1 MQSGTKLR
9 ILYLYQHLLKHT
21 DAEHPL
27 STAELIKILKEQ
39 YAIKV
44 SRNTIS
50 DDLAILHDCGLH
62 IEHYESTQNKY
73 YYDGHLYDLPEL
85 KILADAI
92 SSSRFITQR
101 KSDELITKLLTLTS
115 AANAVKLRRHVYVSG
130 RAKSENEQG
139 YYIVDA
145 IHEAIDSHRKIRLI
159 YTDYDVNKKR
169 YLTNDSAPYTVSPYT
184 LEWDGDYY
192 YLRGFCDERQAVRTF
207 RIDRIAEQ
215 PKILNQIAVS
225 LPEDYSPAQYS
236 KCVFRM
242 FDTDQPEEVQLLCH
256 VSTMKHI
263 IDHFGMNVK
272 TEPIDEEHFR
282 TEILVCTSSTFYRW
296 IFGFNGKMR
305 IFAQNRSRLRIGKCS
320 GRLSKNC
327 SQSFV
332 PNILRTCVPLNT

>member
-27 STAELIKILKEQ
+27 STAELMKILKEQ

-50 DDLAILHDCGLH
+50 DDRAIFHDCGLH
-62 IEHYESTQNKY
+62 IEHY
-73 YYDGHLYDLPEL
+73 DAYDLAEL
-85 KILADAI
+85 KLLGDAI

-115 AANAVKLRRHVYVSG
+115 AANAAKLRRHIYVSG

-145 IHEAIDSHRKIRLI
+145 IHEAIDTRRKIRFI

-169 YLTNDSAPYTVSPYT
+169 YATNGGSPYTVSPYT

-225 LPEDYSPAQYS
+225 SPEDYSPAQYS

-256 VSTMKHI
+256 VSTMKHV
-263 IDHFGMNVK
+263 IDHFGVDVE
-272 TEPIDEEHFR
+272 TEPVDEERFR
-282 TEILVCTSSTFYRW
+282 ANILVCTSSTFYRW

-305 IFAQNRSRLRIGKCS
+305 ILGPELVKTAYQEMLRKA
-320 GRLSKNC
+320 LEE
-327 SQSFV
+327 
-332 PNILRTCVPLNT
+332 L

>member
-50 DDLAILHDCGLH
+50 DDLAILHDCGLY

-73 YYDGHLYDLPEL
+73 YYDGHTYDLAEL
-85 KILADAI
+85 KLLTDAI

-115 AANAVKLRRHVYVSG
+115 VANAAKLRRHIYVSG
-130 RAKSENEQG
+130 RVKSANEHG
-139 YYIVDA
+139 YYIVGA
-145 IHEAIDSHRKIRLI
+145 IHEAIDTRRKIRLI
-159 YTDYDVNKKR
+159 YADCDVNKKR
-169 YLTNDSAPYTVSPYT
+169 YMTNGGASYTVSPYT

-192 YLRGFCDERQAVRTF
+192 YLRGFCDERQAMRTF

-215 PKILNQIAVS
+215 PKILNQIAGS
-225 LPEDYSPAQYS
+225 PPEDYSPAQYS

-242 FDTDQPEEVQLLCH
+242 FDTDQPEEVQLQCH
-256 VSTMKHI
+256 VSTMKYL
-263 IDHFGMNVK
+263 IDNFGMDVK
-272 TEPIDEEHFR
+272 TEPIGEDSFR
-282 TEILVCTSSTFYRW
+282 ANVLVCASSTFTV
-296 IFGFNGKMR
+296 GSLVSTV
-305 IFAQNRSRLRIGKCS
+305 RSRFWERK
-320 GRLSKNC
+320 R
-327 SQSFV
+327 
-332 PNILRTCVPLNT
+332 

>member
-1 MQSGTKLR
+1 MENGTKHR
-9 ILYLYQHLLKHT
+9 ILYLYQYLLQHT

-50 DDLAILHDCGLH
+50 DDLAMLHNCGLH

-73 YYDGHLYDLPEL
+73 YYDGHLYDLAEL
-85 KILADAI
+85 KILVDAI
-92 SSSRFITQR
+92 SSSKFITQR

-115 AANAVKLRRHVYVSG
+115 VANAAKLRRHIYVSG

-145 IHEAIDSHRKIRLI
+145 IHEAIDTCRKIRLI
-159 YTDYDVNKKR
+159 YADYDVNKEC
-169 YLTNDSAPYTVSPYT
+169 YATNGGSPYTVSPYT

-263 IDHFGMNVK
+263 IDHFGMDVE

-282 TEILVCTSSTFYRW
+282 ADILVCTSSTFYRW

-305 IFAQNRSRLRIGKCS
+305 ILGPELVKTAYQEMLRKA
-320 GRLSKNC
+320 LEE
-327 SQSFV
+327 
-332 PNILRTCVPLNT
+332 L

>member
-1 MQSGTKLR
+1 MENGTKHR
-9 ILYLYQHLLKHT
+9 ILYLYQHLLQHT

-27 STAELIKILKEQ
+27 STAELMKILKEQ

-50 DDLAILHDCGLH
+50 DDLAMLHNYGLH

-73 YYDGHLYDLPEL
+73 YYDGHLYDLAEL
-85 KILADAI
+85 KILVDAI
-92 SSSRFITQR
+92 SSSKFITQR

-115 AANAVKLRRHVYVSG
+115 VANAAKLRRHIYVSG

-145 IHEAIDSHRKIRLI
+145 IHEAIDTCRKIRLI
-159 YTDYDVNKKR
+159 YADYDVNKEC
-169 YLTNDSAPYTVSPYT
+169 YATNGGSPYTVSPYT

-263 IDHFGMNVK
+263 IDHFGMDVE

-282 TEILVCTSSTFYRW
+282 ADILVCTSSTFYRW

-305 IFAQNRSRLRIGKCS
+305 ILGPELVKTAYQEMLRKA
-320 GRLSKNC
+320 LEE
-327 SQSFV
+327 
-332 PNILRTCVPLNT
+332 L

>member
-1 MQSGTKLR
+1 MENGTKHR
-9 ILYLYQHLLKHT
+9 ILYLYQHLLQHT

-27 STAELIKILKEQ
+27 STAELMKILKEQ

-50 DDLAILHDCGLH
+50 DDLAMLHNCGLH

-73 YYDGHLYDLPEL
+73 YYDGHLYDLAEL
-85 KILADAI
+85 KILVDAI
-92 SSSRFITQR
+92 SSSKFITQR

-115 AANAVKLRRHVYVSG
+115 VANAAKLRRHIYVSG

-145 IHEAIDSHRKIRLI
+145 IHEAIDTCRKIRLI
-159 YTDYDVNKKR
+159 YADYDVNKEC
-169 YLTNDSAPYTVSPYT
+169 YATNGGSPYTVSPYT

-263 IDHFGMNVK
+263 IDHFGMDVE

-282 TEILVCTSSTFYRW
+282 ADILVCTSSTFYRW

-305 IFAQNRSRLRIGKCS
+305 ILGPELVKTAYQEMLRKA
-320 GRLSKNC
+320 LEE
-327 SQSFV
+327 
-332 PNILRTCVPLNT
+332 L

>member
-1 MQSGTKLR
+1 MGILMQSRTKLR
-9 ILYLYQHLLKHT
+9 ILYLYQQLFHHT

-27 STAELIKILKEQ
+27 STAELMKILKEQ

-73 YYDGHLYDLPEL
+73 YYDGYLYDLAEL
-85 KILADAI
+85 KILMDAI

-101 KSDELITKLLTLTS
+101 KSDELVSRLLTLTT
-115 AANAVKLRRHVYVSG
+115 AANAAKLRRHVYVSG

-145 IHEAIDSHRKIRLI
+145 IHEAIDTRRKIRLI

-169 YLTNDSAPYTVSPYT
+169 YMTNDGSPYTVSPYT

-263 IDHFGMNVK
+263 IDHFGMDVE

-282 TEILVCTSSTFYRW
+282 ADILVCTSSTFYRW

-305 IFAQNRSRLRIGKCS
+305 ILGPELVKTAYQEMLRKA
-320 GRLSKNC
+320 LEE
-327 SQSFV
+327 
-332 PNILRTCVPLNT
+332 L

>member
-1 MQSGTKLR
+1 MQSRTKLR

-115 AANAVKLRRHVYVSG
+115 AANAAKLRRHIYVSG

-145 IHEAIDSHRKIRLI
+145 SHEAMETRRKIQLN

-169 YLTNDSAPYTVSPYT
+169 CVTNEGASYTVSPYI

-256 VSTMKHI
+256 VSTMKHV
-263 IDHFGMNVK
+263 IDHFGTDVE
-272 TEPIDEEHFR
+272 TEPIDEESFR
-282 TEILVCTSSTFYRW
+282 ANVFVCTSSTFYRW
-296 IFGFNGKMR
+296 IFGFNGKIGILGPESVRTAYREM
-305 IFAQNRSRLRIGKCS
+305 LRNA
-320 GRLSKNC
+320 LEE
-327 SQSFV
+327 
-332 PNILRTCVPLNT
+332 L

>member
-1 MQSGTKLR
+1 MQSRTKLR
-9 ILYLYQHLLKHT
+9 ILYLYQHLVRHT

-27 STAELIKILKEQ
+27 STAELMKILKEQ

-50 DDLAILHDCGLH
+50 DDLAMLHNCGLH
-62 IEHYESTQNKY
+62 VEHYESTQNKY
-73 YYDGHLYDLPEL
+73 YYDGHLYDLAEL
-85 KILADAI
+85 KILVDAI

-169 YLTNDSAPYTVSPYT
+169 YLTNDGSPYTVSPYT

-207 RIDRIAEQ
+207 RIDRVAEQ
-215 PKILNQIAVS
+215 PKILNQIAVPP
-225 LPEDYSPAQYS
+225 PEDYSPAQYS

-242 FDTDQPEEVQLLCH
+242 FDTDQPEEIQLQCH
-256 VSTMKHI
+256 VSTMKYL
-263 IDHFGMNVK
+263 IDNFGMDVK
-272 TEPIDEEHFR
+272 TEPIGEDSFR
-282 TEILVCTSSTFYRW
+282 AKVLVCASSTFYRW
-296 IFGFNGKMR
+296 LFGFNGK
-305 IFAQNRSRLRIGKCS
+305 IKILGPEAV
-320 GRLSKNC
+320 KNAYREML
-327 SQSFV
+327 QKA
-332 PNILRTCVPLNT
+332 LYEE

>member
-1 MQSGTKLR
+1 MENGTKLR
-9 ILYLYQHLLKHT
+9 ILHLYQHLFQHT

-27 STAELIKILKEQ
+27 STAELMKILKEQ

-73 YYDGHLYDLPEL
+73 YYDGHTYDLAEL
-85 KILADAI
+85 RLLVDAI
-92 SSSRFITQR
+92 SSSKFITQR

-115 AANAVKLRRHVYVSG
+115 VANAAKLRRHIYVSG

-145 IHEAIDSHRKIRLI
+145 IHEAIDTRRKIRFI
-159 YTDYDVNKKR
+159 YTDYDVNKER
-169 YLTNDSAPYTVSPYT
+169 YATNGGSPYTVSPYT

-215 PKILNQIAVS
+215 PKILIQIAVPP
-225 LPEDYSPAQYS
+225 PEDYSPAQYS

-256 VSTMKHI
+256 VSTMRHI
-263 IDHFGMNVK
+263 IDHFGMDVE
-272 TEPIDEEHFR
+272 TEPIDEESFR
-282 TEILVCTSSTFYRW
+282 ANILVCTSSTFYRW

-305 IFAQNRSRLRIGKCS
+305 ILGPESVKIAYREMLRKA
-320 GRLSKNC
+320 LEE
-327 SQSFV
+327 
-332 PNILRTCVPLNT
+332 L

>member
-1 MQSGTKLR
+1 MKNATKLR
-9 ILYLYQHLLKHT
+9 VLYLYQHLLKHT
-21 DAEHPL
+21 DAEHPR
-27 STAELIKILKEQ
+27 STAELMKILKEQ

-62 IEHYESTQNKY
+62 IEHYESTQNRY
-73 YYDGHLYDLPEL
+73 YYDGHTYDLAEL
-85 KILADAI
+85 KLLVDAI

-115 AANAVKLRRHVYVSG
+115 VANAAKLRRHIYVSG

-145 IHEAIDSHRKIRLI
+145 IHEAIDTRRKIRFI
-159 YTDYDVNKKR
+159 YTDYDVNKER
-169 YLTNDSAPYTVSPYT
+169 YATNGGSPYTVSPYT

-242 FDTDQPEEVQLLCH
+242 FDTDQLEEVQLLCH

-263 IDHFGMNVK
+263 IDHFGMDVE

-282 TEILVCTSSTFYRW
+282 ADILVCTSSTFYRW

-305 IFAQNRSRLRIGKCS
+305 ILGPELVKTAYQEMLRKA
-320 GRLSKNC
+320 LEE
-327 SQSFV
+327 
-332 PNILRTCVPLNT
+332 L

>member
-1 MQSGTKLR
+1 MKRQMKLR
-9 ILYLYQHLLKHT
+9 ILYLYQHLLQHT

-27 STAELIKILKEQ
+27 STAELMKILKEQ
-39 YAIKV
+39 YAINV

-73 YYDGHLYDLPEL
+73 YYDGHVYDLAEL
-85 KILADAI
+85 KLLVDAI

-115 AANAVKLRRHVYVSG
+115 AANAAKLRRHVYVSG

-145 IHEAIDSHRKIRLI
+145 IHEAIDSHRKIRFI
-159 YTDYDVNKKR
+159 YTDYDVNKER
-169 YLTNDSAPYTVSPYT
+169 YATNDGSPYTVSPYT

-207 RIDRIAEQ
+207 RIDRIVEQ

-225 LPEDYSPAQYS
+225 SPEDYSPAQYS

-263 IDHFGMNVK
+263 IDHFGTDVK
-272 TEPIDEEHFR
+272 TEPIDEESFR
-282 TEILVCTSSTFYRW
+282 ANILVCTSSTFYRW
-296 IFGFNGKMR
+296 IFGFNGKIR
-305 IFAQNRSRLRIGKCS
+305 ILGPKSVKTAYREMLRKA
-320 GRLSKNC
+320 LEE
-327 SQSFV
+327 
-332 PNILRTCVPLNT
+332 L

>member
-1 MQSGTKLR
+1 MQF
-9 ILYLYQHLLKHT
+9 LL
-21 DAEHPL
+21 L
-27 STAELIKILKEQ
+27 
-39 YAIKV
+39 
-44 SRNTIS
+44 
-50 DDLAILHDCGLH
+50 G
-62 IEHYESTQNKY
+62 
-73 YYDGHLYDLPEL
+73 
-85 KILADAI
+85 
-92 SSSRFITQR
+92 

-115 AANAVKLRRHVYVSG
+115 AANAAKLRRHIYVSG

-145 IHEAIDSHRKIRLI
+145 IHEAIDTRRKIRLI

-169 YLTNDSAPYTVSPYT
+169 YMTNDGAPYTVSPYT

-225 LPEDYSPAQYS
+225 SPEDYSPAQYS

-263 IDHFGMNVK
+263 IDHFGTDVE
-272 TEPIDEEHFR
+272 TEPIDEESFR
-282 TEILVCTSSTFYRW
+282 ANVFLCTSSTFYRW
-296 IFGFNGKMR
+296 IFGFNGKIR
-305 IFAQNRSRLRIGKCS
+305 ILGPESVQTAYREMLRKA
-320 GRLSKNC
+320 LEE
-327 SQSFV
+327 
-332 PNILRTCVPLNT
+332 L

>member
-1 MQSGTKLR
+1 MKRQMKLR
-9 ILYLYQHLLKHT
+9 ILYLYQHLFQHT

-73 YYDGHLYDLPEL
+73 YYDGHTYDLAEL
-85 KILADAI
+85 KLLVDAI

-101 KSDELITKLLTLTS
+101 KSDELISRLLTLTS
-115 AANAVKLRRHVYVSG
+115 AANADKLLRHVNVSG
-130 RAKSENEQG
+130 RAKPENEQG

-145 IHEAIDSHRKIRLI
+145 IHEAMDTRRKIRLN

-169 YLTNDSAPYTVSPYT
+169 YMTNDGSPYTVSPYT

-225 LPEDYSPAQYS
+225 SPEDYSPAHYS

-256 VSTMKHI
+256 MSMMKHI
-263 IDHFGMNVK
+263 IDHFGMDVK
-272 TEPIDEEHFR
+272 TEPIDEESFR
-282 TEILVCTSSTFYRW
+282 VNILVCTSSTFYRW

-305 IFAQNRSRLRIGKCS
+305 ILGPESVKTVYREMLRKA
-320 GRLSKNC
+320 LEE
-327 SQSFV
+327 
-332 PNILRTCVPLNT
+332 L

>member
-1 MQSGTKLR
+1 MQSRTKLR
-9 ILYLYQHLLKHT
+9 ILYLYQHLVRHT

-27 STAELIKILKEQ
+27 STAELMKILKEQ

-50 DDLAILHDCGLH
+50 DDLAMLHNCGLH
-62 IEHYESTQNKY
+62 VEHYESTQNKY
-73 YYDGHLYDLPEL
+73 YYDGHLYDLAEL
-85 KILADAI
+85 KILVDAI

-115 AANAVKLRRHVYVSG
+115 AANAVKLRRHAYVSG

-169 YLTNDSAPYTVSPYT
+169 YLTNDGSPYTVSPYT

-207 RIDRIAEQ
+207 RIDRVAEQ
-215 PKILNQIAVS
+215 PKILNQIAVPP
-225 LPEDYSPAQYS
+225 PEDYSPAQYS

-242 FDTDQPEEVQLLCH
+242 FDTDQPEEIQLQCH
-256 VSTMKHI
+256 VSTMKYL
-263 IDHFGMNVK
+263 IDNFGMDVK
-272 TEPIDEEHFR
+272 TEPIGEDSFR
-282 TEILVCTSSTFYRW
+282 AKVLVCASSTFYRW
-296 IFGFNGKMR
+296 LFGFNGK
-305 IFAQNRSRLRIGKCS
+305 IKILGPEAV
-320 GRLSKNC
+320 KNAYREML
-327 SQSFV
+327 QKA
-332 PNILRTCVPLNT
+332 LYEE

>member
-1 MQSGTKLR
+1 MIYMGILMQSRTKLR
-9 ILYLYQHLLKHT
+9 ILYLYQHLVRHT

-27 STAELIKILKEQ
+27 STAELMKILKEQ

-50 DDLAILHDCGLH
+50 DDLAMLHNCGLH
-62 IEHYESTQNKY
+62 VEHYESTQNKY
-73 YYDGHLYDLPEL
+73 YYDGHLYDLAEL
-85 KILADAI
+85 KILVDAI

-169 YLTNDSAPYTVSPYT
+169 YLTNDGSPYTVSPYT

-207 RIDRIAEQ
+207 RIDRVAEQ
-215 PKILNQIAVS
+215 PKILNQIAVPP
-225 LPEDYSPAQYS
+225 PEDYSPAQYS

-242 FDTDQPEEVQLLCH
+242 FDTDQPEEIQLQCH
-256 VSTMKHI
+256 VSTMKYL
-263 IDHFGMNVK
+263 IDNFGMDVK
-272 TEPIDEEHFR
+272 TEPIGEDSFR
-282 TEILVCTSSTFYRW
+282 AKVLVCASSTFYRW
-296 IFGFNGKMR
+296 LFGFNGK
-305 IFAQNRSRLRIGKCS
+305 IKILGPEAV
-320 GRLSKNC
+320 KNAYREML
-327 SQSFV
+327 QKA
-332 PNILRTCVPLNT
+332 LYEE

>member
-1 MQSGTKLR
+1 MQNGTKPR
-9 ILYLYQHLLKHT
+9 ILYLYQHLFQHT

-73 YYDGHLYDLPEL
+73 YYDGHAYELAEL
-85 KILADAI
+85 KLLVDAI

-101 KSDELITKLLTLTS
+101 KSDELISKLLTLTS
-115 AANAVKLRRHVYVSG
+115 AANAAKLRRHVYVSG

-145 IHEAIDSHRKIRLI
+145 IHEAIDTRRKIRFI
-159 YTDYDVNKKR
+159 YMDYDVNKKR
-169 YLTNDSAPYTVSPYT
+169 YATNCGSPYTVSPYT

-215 PKILNQIAVS
+215 PKILNQIAVLS
-225 LPEDYSPAQYS
+225 PEDYSPAHYS
-236 KCVFRM
+236 KCIFRM

-256 VSTMKHI
+256 VSMMKHI
-263 IDHFGMNVK
+263 IDHFGMDVK

-282 TEILVCTSSTFYRW
+282 ANILVCTSSTFYRW
-296 IFGFNGKMR
+296 VFGFSNVVRVIGPAHVVTDYK
-305 IFAQNRSRLRIGKCS
+305 NRLISAI
-320 GRLSKNC
+320 
-327 SQSFV
+327 
-332 PNILRTCVPLNT
+332 TDYE

>member
-1 MQSGTKLR
+1 MENGTKHR

-27 STAELIKILKEQ
+27 STAELMKILKEQ

-50 DDLAILHDCGLH
+50 DDLAMLHNCGLH

-73 YYDGHLYDLPEL
+73 YYDGHLYDLAEL
-85 KILADAI
+85 KILVDAI
-92 SSSRFITQR
+92 SSSKFITQR
-101 KSDELITKLLTLTS
+101 KSDELISKLLTLTS
-115 AANAVKLRRHVYVSG
+115 AANATRLRRHVYVSG
-130 RAKSENEQG
+130 RVKSANEQG

-145 IHEAIDSHRKIRLI
+145 IHEAIDTRRKIRFI
-159 YTDYDVNKKR
+159 YTDYDVNKEC
-169 YLTNDSAPYTVSPYT
+169 YATNGGSPYTVSPYT

-192 YLRGFCDERQAVRTF
+192 YLRGFCYERQAVRTF

-256 VSTMKHI
+256 VSTMKHV
-263 IDHFGMNVK
+263 IDHFGTDVE
-272 TEPIDEEHFR
+272 TEPIDEESFR
-282 TEILVCTSSTFYRW
+282 ANVFVCTSSTFYRW
-296 IFGFNGKMR
+296 IFGFNGKIR
-305 IFAQNRSRLRIGKCS
+305 ILGPGSVRTAYREMLRNA
-320 GRLSKNC
+320 LEE
-327 SQSFV
+327 
-332 PNILRTCVPLNT
+332 L

>member
-1 MQSGTKLR
+1 MQSRTKLR
-9 ILYLYQHLLKHT
+9 ILYLYQHLVLHT

-39 YAIKV
+39 YAIRV

-50 DDLAILHDCGLH
+50 DDLVTLHNCGLH

-73 YYDGHLYDLPEL
+73 YYDGQAYDLAEL
-85 KILADAI
+85 KLLVDAI
-92 SSSRFITQR
+92 SSSKFITQR
-101 KSDELITKLLTLTS
+101 KSDELISKLLTLTS
-115 AANAVKLRRHVYVSG
+115 AANATRLRRHVYVSG
-130 RAKSENEQG
+130 RVKSANEQG

-145 IHEAIDSHRKIRLI
+145 IHEAIDTRRKIRFI
-159 YTDYDVNKKR
+159 YTDYDVNKEC
-169 YLTNDSAPYTVSPYT
+169 YATNGGSPYTVSPYT

-256 VSTMKHI
+256 VSTMKHV
-263 IDHFGMNVK
+263 IDHFGTDVE
-272 TEPIDEEHFR
+272 TEPIDEESFR
-282 TEILVCTSSTFYRW
+282 ANVFVCTSSTFYRW
-296 IFGFNGKMR
+296 IFGFNGKIR
-305 IFAQNRSRLRIGKCS
+305 ILGPESVRTAYREMLRNA
-320 GRLSKNC
+320 LEE
-327 SQSFV
+327 
-332 PNILRTCVPLNT
+332 L